1 MGGISLIA
9 IVVAIELRNRFRN
22 VTTVLEYLLLMMRV
36 MCIKM
41 SDSFICI
48 LVTNMK
54 NNRKGEANRREIVIK
69 GWIIIY
75 LKSFQSQTRN
85 LAWLKNTELFVIR

>member
-1 MGGISLIA
+1 MGGITLIA

-22 VTTVLEYLLLMMRV
+22 VTTVLAHLLLMMRV

-54 NNRKGEANRREIVIK
+54 INRKGEANRREIVIK

-75 LKSFQSQTRN
+75 FISFQSQTRN